1 MAGSLIVPPG
11 GKKEVSLAAS
21 DKIAVY
27 TRGTALIYQ
36 DVGYPQY
43 PSKLD
48 LISDVANEEYL
59 SSAVSAA
66 ATFVIDNSGNPYPAL
81 YEIGTAPVIKDD
93 GRKSSVV
100 QAAPV
105 ALDVTGDITAAMIL
119 GGIVTSAAATVT
131 GTLPNPSLLEAAAEF
146 AIGDSIDWSV
156 IKVGANGFT
165 VAQSAD
171 GFHTIVGAAVVA
183 TATSGRWRTRKVTAT
198 TFVSYR
204 LS

>member
-119 GGIVTSAAATVT
+119 GGIVTSAAAIVT

-183 TATSGRWRTRKVTAT
+183 TATSGRWRTRKTSAT